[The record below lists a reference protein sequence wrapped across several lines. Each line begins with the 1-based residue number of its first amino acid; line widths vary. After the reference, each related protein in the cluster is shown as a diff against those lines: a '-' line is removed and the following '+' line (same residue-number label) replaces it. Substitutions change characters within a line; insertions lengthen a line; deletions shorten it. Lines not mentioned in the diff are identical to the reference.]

1 MSFCPTKIPFGIF
14 SLPKRNLPYGVNLK
28 TRNSFFLMAEF
39 KKLSGRPQLKVG
51 KRSKKIDARFTE
63 DEYKQI
69 VALEVELGIS
79 KTEVV
84 RMCVLNDAG
93 KIVINSKELLK
104 QLDSIGAEMGRV
116 GNNINQLAK
125 HANTM
130 KLQGALTPPVA
141 IKFNDLL
148 EAYIRVQ
155 QSLETALRKIIR
167 AMGM

>member
-1 MSFCPTKIPFGIF
+1 
-14 SLPKRNLPYGVNLK
+14 
-28 TRNSFFLMAEF
+28 MAEF
-39 KKLSGRPQLKVG
+39 KKLSGRPQLKGG
-51 KRSKKIDARFTE
+51 KRSKKIDVRFTE
-63 DEYKQI
+63 DEYEDV

-79 KTEVV
+79 KTELV
-84 RMCVLNDAG
+84 RMRVLQDAG

-104 QLDSIGAEMGRV
+104 HLDSIGAEMGRV

-130 KLQGALTPPVA
+130 RLQGALPPSVA
-141 IKFNDLL
+141 TKFNDLL

-167 AMGM
+167 AMGR